1 MSLEAVKQVTQAEE
15 QGKAEKAKAAQEAKR
30 LVAGAEKA
38 GRQAVL
44 DARANAEAEVRQ
56 MIAEAEQSASGDMA
70 QIRAKAAADA
80 QQLRKQAEGR
90 LEEAAS
96 LIVRKVVDA

>member
-15 QGKAEKAKAAQEAKR
+15 QGRVQKVQATQDAKR
-30 LVAGAEKA
+30 LIAEAEKA

-44 DARANAEAEVRQ
+44 DARAKAEAEVRE
-56 MIAEAEQSASGDMA
+56 MMAAAEQSASVDVA
-70 QIRAKAAADA
+70 EVAAKAAADA
-80 QQLRKQAEGR
+80 QQLRTQAEGR

>member
-15 QGKAEKAKAAQEAKR
+15 QGRAQKAQATQDAKR
-30 LVAGAEKA
+30 LISEAEKA

-44 DARANAEAEVRQ
+44 DAQTKAEAEIRR
-56 MIAEAEQSASGDMA
+56 MIAEAEQSASGDTV
-70 QIRAKAAADA
+70 QIRKASAADA
-80 QQLRKQAEGR
+80 DKLRKQAEGR

>member
-1 MSLEAVKQVTQAEE
+1 M
-15 QGKAEKAKAAQEAKR
+15 
-30 LVAGAEKA
+30 
-38 GRQAVL
+38 L
-44 DARANAEAEVRQ
+44 DAQAKAEAEVRQ

-70 QIRAKAAADA
+70 RIREKAAADA
-80 QQLRKQAEGR
+80 DQLRKQAEGR